1 LTPVGISSVIC
12 GKILSVA
19 DLSLVVQQLGWF
31 IFTVALGVLLYQLVI
46 MQLIYFIIVR
56 RNPYKYY
63 WGLVQAT
70 LTAFATAS
78 T

>member
-1 LTPVGISSVIC
+1 M
-12 GKILSVA
+12 
-19 DLSLVVQQLGWF
+19 VQQLGWF
-31 IFTVALGVLLYQLVI
+31 IFTVALGVFIYQLVI
-46 MQLIYFIIVR
+46 MQFIYYIVVR

-63 WGLVQAT
+63 FGLVEAT